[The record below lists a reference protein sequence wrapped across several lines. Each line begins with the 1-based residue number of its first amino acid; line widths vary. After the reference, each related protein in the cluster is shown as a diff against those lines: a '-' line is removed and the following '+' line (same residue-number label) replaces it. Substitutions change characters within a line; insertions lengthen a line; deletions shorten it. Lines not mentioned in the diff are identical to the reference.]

1 MFPQLNQSKIFLV
14 SSIFCVPSS
23 TIVQSS
29 IFWILFR
36 RPDAYTPVRD
46 MLIIIVIGVIT
57 GLLKSFIIGAI
68 AYLVK
73 PSFRWLLILGST
85 IVLTVF
91 EGYIYYEL
99 WRHLSSPIIITYF
112 WLTRLI

>member
-23 TIVQSS
+23 AIVQSS
-29 IFWILFR
+29 IFWILFWI
-36 RPDAYTPVRD
+36 PDRYIPPVQN
-46 MLIIIVIGVIT
+46 MLITIVIGMIT
-57 GLLKSFIIGAI
+57 GLMKSFIVGAI

-91 EGYIYYEL
+91 EGYIYYNL
-99 WRHLSSPIIITYF
+99 WHASSPIF
-112 WLTRLI
+112 G